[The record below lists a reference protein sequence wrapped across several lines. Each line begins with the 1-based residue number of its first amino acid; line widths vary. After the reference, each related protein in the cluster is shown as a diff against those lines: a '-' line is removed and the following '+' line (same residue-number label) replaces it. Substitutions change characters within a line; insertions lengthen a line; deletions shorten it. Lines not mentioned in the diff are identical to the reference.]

1 MNRVFVLL
9 PVHNRLATTA
19 RFVQM
24 LKVQVHQAFQLVLLD
39 DGSRDGTAEAVAQIL
54 VGDQLHVISG
64 DGNWW
69 WAGAL
74 QAGLNWLEAVP
85 LHPGDVVLII
95 NDDVEIAPDFIE
107 TGVRVLMAHPD
118 AVVLARL
125 RDPRSGAV
133 SESGVHVDF
142 RRWILA
148 TAKEGEPVNCGS
160 TRGLFL
166 RRTDLGRIGGFRPRW
181 LPHYL
186 SDYEFTMRA
195 HRRGLDIL
203 TVPEV
208 VLVPDYETTGL
219 RAIPSNLSW
228 LAALREL
235 FSKRSSGNPVYWT
248 NFLLLTCPGRFLV
261 KNLLRV
267 WWGAL
272 LSLHRRRA
280 A

>member
-9 PVHNRLATTA
+9 PVHNRAVTTS
-19 RFVQM
+19 RFAEM
-24 LKVQVHQAFQLVLLD
+24 LREQSHQAFQLVLLD
-39 DGSRDGTAEAVAQIL
+39 DGSRDGTAEAVARIL

-64 DGNWW
+64 QGDWW

-74 QAGLNWLEAVP
+74 QAGLDWLRAVP
-85 LHPGDVVLII
+85 LNQGDVVLII
-95 NDDVEIAPDFIE
+95 NDDVEIAPEFLE
-107 TGVRVLMAHPD
+107 SGVRVLMAHPD
-118 AVVLARL
+118 SVVLARL

-142 RRWILA
+142 SRWVIA
-148 TAKEGEPVNCGS
+148 TAQEGEPVNCGS

-166 RRTDLGRIGGFRPRW
+166 KRTDLGRIGGFRPRW

-195 HRRGLDIL
+195 HRRGLNIV

-208 VLVPDYETTGL
+208 ALIPDYETTGL
-219 RAIPSNLSW
+219 RAIPSDLSW
-228 LAALREL
+228 SAALHEL

-248 NFLLLTCPGRFLV
+248 NFILLTCPWRYLF

-267 WWGAL
+267 WWGAV